1 MVFAS
6 GFPADVANRKD
17 GDVPF
22 DDGYLCDFLT
32 APHML
37 FTGSF
42 TATTIKSRSSSNQEL
57 RSFTPGCVQ
66 PLPGGALI
74 KLYGNDHVL
83 AQEIHKQDGQEL
95 PKNRYDGYP

>member
-32 APHML
+32 ALHM
-37 FTGSF
+37 
-42 TATTIKSRSSSNQEL
+42 
-57 RSFTPGCVQ
+57 P
-66 PLPGGALI
+66 
-74 KLYGNDHVL
+74 LYGLVYRHNNQISVVIEPGHSL
-83 AQEIHKQDGQEL
+83 IHARLRASIAGLDQGDFTEGHEL
-95 PKNRYDGYP
+95 DRKLLVCSEWEFILVV